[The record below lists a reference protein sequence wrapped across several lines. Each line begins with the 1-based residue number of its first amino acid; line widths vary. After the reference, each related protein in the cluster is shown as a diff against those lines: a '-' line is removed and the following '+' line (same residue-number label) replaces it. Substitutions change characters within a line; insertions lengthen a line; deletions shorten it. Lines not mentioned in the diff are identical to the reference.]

1 MKLQGLSIVFGLIV
15 IPMILVLTYFINLQ
29 VDTIALQTEYDTKL
43 LDATHDAMMSF
54 EINTANED
62 LSSVADSLRTIIDA
76 SNNIFMTTLATNHG
90 LSNASKT
97 RLEPYIPA
105 ILYTLYDGYY
115 ISSPTRIPV
124 VGTDYNGK
132 SLSVDAKSD
141 DPTKFSIPWL
151 SYNGMYYT
159 YIIEDRNGDG
169 IIDGKTD
176 SDLNQ
181 DGVVDEECYKLLGT
195 VPDKDFGQ
203 LLYKLKDGTYTANL
217 KSFEQEDDEG
227 IATNKRIQRETK
239 NVLKSYMPYSAKY
252 VSDAASG
259 QEIDVTINYTLDNYI
274 TIVGNIGNV
283 YYTKS
288 GYLIKP
294 SLVKSVKTSKGINL
308 LAYNENDAETIIKS
322 LSNEPENP
330 FGNSVTVTLDV
341 DGEEIKITSGIED
354 NDSRNAV
361 IYYTKAKLFSDWV
374 YKNLGNLNA
383 DGTTNSKGLREKN
396 IMEFFSTKMKGVSE
410 KASEE
415 IIHSFDKDEGIIFDA
430 NFDPEQDS
438 STFANHKYQVIRN
451 SIQYNLNLAMSIYN
465 DGTAVEYQFNMP
477 VISNEEWKKVI
488 SNVSIVSFL
497 QGMKCGLKTY
507 NNYAIVSSTN
517 NELTVIPDEIYFTNA
532 EKFENVNTG
541 TYTES
546 KDASVYHRIDC
557 PRLAEEIKFEADGSI
572 KSSSY
577 LTSFKSKEV
586 KYDKIYDKNTAK
598 YLYDHKAL
606 GCYTCII
613 DGNYIPENLNDH
625 INTDDKKKDLHRI
638 RAYYLALGKERQK
651 IYKMNAIRLSEGF
664 EVIYDVNPGKDG
676 TPINKQTTR
685 TLNEIKKIDITFGII
700 VSDDFSVNT
709 TKFHIKNN
717 HWGGMESVEYILN
730 TNQTKEQTITIDVT
744 TSNANKIE
752 YADFSIIDVDPEE
765 IVQGDHDNQ
774 ILKAIK
780 CIKVTYK

>member
-29 VDTIALQTEYDTKL
+29 VDTIAIQTEYDTKL

-115 ISSPTRIPV
+115 ISSPTKTPEMAV
-124 VGTDYNGK
+124 NNSGQAVT
-132 SLSVDAKSD
+132 VDALQSD
-141 DPTKFSIPWL
+141 GTKFSVPGLQYIGLNKYKYNPDDEITYSIPA
-151 SYNGMYYT
+151 S
-159 YIIEDRNGDG
+159 IPPE
-169 IIDGKTD
+169 
-176 SDLNQ
+176 
-181 DGVVDEECYKLLGT
+181 
-195 VPDKDFGQ
+195 DFGQ
-203 LLYKLKDGTYTANL
+203 LLYKLKDGNYTTKLTSAEL
-217 KSFEQEDDEG
+217 EG
-227 IATNKRIQRETK
+227 TLTEGEKIKRETK

-294 SLVKSVKTSKGINL
+294 SLVKSVKTSKGIDL

-330 FGNSVTVTLDV
+330 FGNAVTVTLLV

-361 IYYTKAKLFSDWV
+361 IYYTKAKLFSEWI
-374 YKNLGNLNA
+374 YKNLGNLNS
-383 DGTTNSKGLREKN
+383 DGSTNSRGLREKN
-396 IMEFFSTKMKGVSE
+396 ITEFFSTDMKGVSE

-415 IIHSFDKDEGIIFDA
+415 IIHSFDKDEDIIFDA
-430 NFDPEQDS
+430 NFDPEEDS

-465 DGTAVEYQFNMP
+465 ENTSVEYQFNMP
-477 VISNEEWKKVI
+477 VISNDEWRKVI
-488 SNVSIVSFL
+488 SNISIVSFL

-517 NELTVIPDEIYFTNA
+517 NELAVIPDEIYFTNA

-586 KYDKIYDKNTAK
+586 KYDKIYDKSTAK

-625 INTDDKKKDLHRI
+625 INTDDEKKDLYRI

-651 IYKMNAIRLSEGF
+651 VYKMNAIKLSEGY

-676 TPINKQTTR
+676 TPLNKQTSR

-709 TKFHIKNN
+709 AKFKIKNN
-717 HWGGMESVEYILN
+717 VWPEIEPVEYVLN
-730 TNQTKEQTITIDVT
+730 TNQTKEQTITINVNT
-744 TSNANKIE
+744 TNTNKIQYGNFE
-752 YADFSIIDVDPEE
+752 IKEEDVEPKEL
-765 IVQGDHDNQ
+765 VQGDYNNQ